1 MIHLVDD
8 DPGVR
13 SSLAWAFA
21 PANLPFMAHATPE
34 EFLSHCK
41 PDEPG
46 CLILDL
52 HLERTHGLPF
62 LRQLRANG
70 CCKLPVI
77 VVTGTGDVP
86 SAVQCMKLGVV
97 EFLEKPVD
105 PAVLIA
111 LARDALAADATRIKA
126 EADSAEID
134 RRFESLT
141 FREREL
147 VPLICSGLSSKQ
159 IAGKLNLSVRTV
171 MNHRAHLLEKVRA
184 ENTADLVRLASAR
197 TWQSPEPAA
206 IREGSQ
212 IDGSPGE

>member
-8 DPGVR
+8 DPGIR
-13 SSLAWAFA
+13 SSLTWAFR

-52 HLERTHGLPF
+52 QLEGAHGLPF
-62 LRQLRANG
+62 LRQLRADG
-70 CCKLPVI
+70 YCKLPVI
-77 VVTGTGDVP
+77 VVTGTGNIP

-97 EFLEKPVD
+97 EFLEKPAD
-105 PAVLIA
+105 PALLIA
-111 LARDALAADATRIKA
+111 AARDALAADVSRLKA
-126 EADSAEID
+126 EADGAELD
-134 RRFESLT
+134 RRFASLT

-147 VPLICSGLSSKQ
+147 IPLICSGFSNKQ
-159 IAGKLNLSVRTV
+159 IAIKLHLSVRTV

-184 ENTADLVRLASAR
+184 ENTADLVRLASTRSWAAAG
-197 TWQSPEPAA
+197 PAM
-206 IREGSQ
+206 
-212 IDGSPGE
+212 